1 MWNKQMSV
9 LLSKGLIFLG
19 IGMAVAVCIWLPD
32 CVGWLEDFYYRPFG
46 HVPSC
51 IIAYVVIAVLVVLL
65 VFLYRL
71 LNNISKKTV
80 FVKENTNMLRLIS
93 WCCFLA
99 AAILFIWGFLSF
111 VEVIFLAGF
120 TIGFM
125 GLVLRILKNVFE
137 EAVSMKEE
145 SDYTI

>member
-1 MWNKQMSV
+1 MWKKEMSV

-19 IGMAVAVCIWLPD
+19 MGLAIALGIWLPS

-51 IIAYVVIAVLVVLL
+51 VLAYLIIAVLCVLL
-65 VFLYRL
+65 VFLYKL
-71 LNNISKKTV
+71 LDNISKKKV
-80 FVKENTNMLRLIS
+80 FEKQNTNMLRLIS

-99 AAILFIWGFLSF
+99 AALLFVWGSLSF
-111 VEVIFLAGF
+111 VEIVFVAGF
-120 TIGFM
+120 TIGFL

-137 EAVSMKEE
+137 EAVSMKDEN
-145 SDYTI
+145 DYTI